1 MTVYNSTYNFNQGNM
16 NFGQALLYGAF
27 GSLTGGMGMGGC
39 FGGFGSPFSMGGSL
53 FSMPGIG
60 MGGCFGG
67 FGFGGYSDSFAGMQI
82 GTALSGI
89 VLGTVSKA
97 IEGRGAAKA
106 EREEKLNTAKN
117 NINTLNT
124 EIDELKEQNKGLDP
138 AIVDGK
144 VTSSASKACSAE
156 ADAYTAAK
164 QLYDDFVKDG
174 IDKYT
179 DDTVKGYEKELEELK
194 KASPVD
200 SAKVNAKEKQ
210 IKEAKEDG
218 YNKKS
223 EKLKEAVD
231 QAEQKL
237 ILAAKTKYQENE
249 RLITAKEK
257 ELAKANE
264 ELEAAAGEQVK
275 VSRKCDT
282 KEEYESIVG
291 TNNAEKDCNPE
302 NVKDFVRAFNFK
314 FSQYC
319 KASSSDKKATAEEAI
334 KVYKKINDKFPNSI
348 TSEMTRNMKIMQSY
362 IDKDGKQHGI

>member
-67 FGFGGYSDSFAGMQI
+67 FGFGGYSDSFAGMQ
-82 GTALSGI
+82 
-89 VLGTVSKA
+89 
-97 IEGRGAAKA
+97 
-106 EREEKLNTAKN
+106 
-117 NINTLNT
+117 NTLNT